1 MLLPCTSTS
10 SHPVSSGAGSTSAHG
25 TSARLTYRRRNR
37 SVNGQRHWYVWSATH
52 AWPVI
57 RGGCPSTAKLS
68 GTKPSHQSPSSREA
82 WIRSSS
88 PHARY
93 SRWVQNSLS
102 VNQTSQGHSVSPI
115 GPIGGSTPAGDN
127 VVHPAA
133 HLVDARALDVQL
145 ATDAALPLALRV
157 AGPARR
163 SGGALRGRGPWMGSG
178 MLGPPS
184 GRMPTRPAWSWL
196 RSSSV
201 RPRRSQR
208 FTEGAKRVG
217 SQPFGRRRAGGL
229 EGGLVGGRRDARR
242 PGSKGS

>member
-102 VNQTSQGHSVSPI
+102 VTQASQGHSVSPI

-178 MLGPPS
+178 MLGP
-184 GRMPTRPAWSWL
+184 A
-196 RSSSV
+196 V
-201 RPRRSQR
+201 RPHADSTGVVVASVVVGSTTEVTEVHRGSKEGWQPAVRAPPRRRS
-208 FTEGAKRVG
+208 
-217 SQPFGRRRAGGL
+217 
-229 EGGLVGGRRDARR
+229 
-242 PGSKGS
+242 